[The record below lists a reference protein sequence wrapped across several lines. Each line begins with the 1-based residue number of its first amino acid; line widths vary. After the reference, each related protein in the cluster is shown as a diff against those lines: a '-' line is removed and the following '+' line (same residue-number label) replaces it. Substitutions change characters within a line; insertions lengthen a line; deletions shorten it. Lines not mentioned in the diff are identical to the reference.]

1 MDFEKLFND
10 ILEAMKGEIK
20 EDWPKAKG
28 YLKQIIENN
37 KGSLIEITKYY
48 LNGELTLEEYQTEL
62 EAEMKTV
69 QTEMLA
75 LNVMKN
81 KAIQDAVNAGID
93 IVMKAV
99 KII

>member
-37 KGSLIEITKYY
+37 KESMIEITKYY

-75 LNVMKN
+75 LNVMKK
-81 KAIQDAVNAGID
+81 KAIQDAVNAAISV
-93 IVMKAV
+93 VMKAV
-99 KII
+99 KIV